1 MKLSRFLLAAAL
13 FATPVV
19 QAQSPF
25 ISHKGREVV
34 YQGLT
39 EDFVPFNYQE
49 NGEVK
54 GSATEVAKEAFKR
67 AKLKA
72 TFTVWPWARAY
83 KAALEKPKHF
93 VYSTSRT
100 EEREKLFKWVG
111 PIVKDE
117 VHLASLQSAH
127 FEPHPDFKTFKSYA
141 VAGQYGD
148 APIEFLQRHGFKITI
163 YREEDERMQ
172 AFRKG
177 RIPLDIVTTG
187 SQKSYEAKWNVKYKK
202 LAYLYAT
209 DYWLAFHPSTPE
221 SVITALNNAL
231 ESMRKDGTIKNIT
244 AKY

>member
-1 MKLSRFLLAAAL
+1 MKLSLILLGAAL
-13 FATPVV
+13 WATPPV
-19 QAQSPF
+19 QVPSKF
-25 ISHKGREVV
+25 SGHKGKDIV

-49 NGEVK
+49 DGDVK

-67 AKLKA
+67 AKLKVSFA
-72 TFTVWPWARAY
+72 VWPWARAY

-100 EEREKLFKWVG
+100 QEREKLFKWVG

-117 VHLASLQSAH
+117 VHLACLEGAD
-127 FEPHPDFKTFKSYA
+127 FAPHPDFTTFKSHT

-148 APIEFLQRHGFKITI
+148 APIEFLQKHGFKITI

-172 AFRKG
+172 AFKKG

-187 SQKSYEAKWNVKYKK
+187 SQKSYETKWNVKYKK
-202 LAYLYAT
+202 LAYLYST
-209 DYWLAFHPSTPE
+209 DYWLAFHPSTPDA
-221 SVITALNNAL
+221 VIEALNSAL
-231 ESMRKDGTIKNIT
+231 ESMRKDGTLKNIT

>member
-1 MKLSRFLLAAAL
+1 MKFSGIILGAAL
-13 FATPVV
+13 FAAPLV

-25 ISHKGREVV
+25 TAHKGREVV

-72 TFTVWPWARAY
+72 SFTVWPWARAY

-117 VHLASLQSAH
+117 VHLASLQSAP
-127 FEPHPDFKTFKSYA
+127 FEPHADFTTFKTHD

-148 APIEFLQRHGFKITI
+148 APIEFLQKHGFKIRI

-172 AFRKG
+172 AFKKG

-209 DYWLAFHPSTPE
+209 DYWLAFHPSTPD
-221 SVITALNNAL
+221 SVIASLNQAL
-231 ESMRKDGTIKNIT
+231 ESMHKDGTIKNIT

>member
-1 MKLSRFLLAAAL
+1 MKLSLILLGAAFL
-13 FATPVV
+13 ATPPLH
-19 QAQSPF
+19 AQSPF
-25 ISHKGREVV
+25 TAHKGREVV

-54 GSATEVAKEAFKR
+54 GTATEVAKEAFKR
-67 AKLKA
+67 AKIKA

-100 EEREKLFKWVG
+100 QEREKLFKWVG

-117 VHLASLQSAH
+117 VHLACLQNADYQ
-127 FEPHPDFKTFKSYA
+127 PHADFTTFKAHS

-148 APIEFLQRHGFKITI
+148 APIEFLKKHGFKVTI

-172 AFRKG
+172 AFKKG
-177 RIPLDIVTTG
+177 RIALDIVTTG
-187 SQKSYEAKWNVKYKK
+187 SQKSYENKWNVKYKK

-209 DYWLAFHPSTPE
+209 DYWLAFHPSTPD
-221 SVITALNNAL
+221 SVIEALNGAL
-231 ESMRKDGTIKNIT
+231 ESMRKDGTLKNIT